1 MTGSPSTAAPQSPS
15 GTAAAG
21 GGSARPWSALALGG
35 VLLVSVAV
43 CVVALWRGWVR
54 PDTVQQL
61 VARSGPAGM
70 LVYVGG
76 VILFELLWFPRMWG
90 LLAGGILF
98 GPLLGGAL
106 SIVADLL
113 GGLICY
119 GLARGGGRAWVAA
132 LLERR
137 PRTRRVLELLAERR
151 GVLTL
156 AVLRVCPVAHY
167 TLVSYAA
174 GLGGVRLMAFVAGT
188 GIGLLPGAIIYP
200 LLGDAALR
208 PGSPVFLGSLVAVVL
223 ILGVTLW
230 AGRRLL
236 RA

>member
-1 MTGSPSTAAPQSPS
+1 VTGSPSTAAPQSPS

-137 PRTRRVLELLAERR
+137 PRTRRVL
-151 GVLTL
+151 
-156 AVLRVCPVAHY
+156 RVCPVAHY